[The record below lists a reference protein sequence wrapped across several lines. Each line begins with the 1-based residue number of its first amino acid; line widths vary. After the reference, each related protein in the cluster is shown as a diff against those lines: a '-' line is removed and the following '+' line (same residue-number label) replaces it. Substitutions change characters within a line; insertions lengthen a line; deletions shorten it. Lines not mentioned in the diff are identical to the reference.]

1 MNSTIKETWSQTHPA
16 VKSAVVVVGVA
27 LAGFVLYKIYK
38 TVVGAIGKVTNRKEG
53 GEALQEL
60 IELQAQGITPT
71 ISDSTAEGMI
81 NAIRTECNTSWYE
94 DTSEQ
99 TIYTQLQ
106 KVRNLADWAK
116 LKYRWGT
123 QNIKGIPV
131 SLTQALVG
139 ELDDYEK
146 TQANSILFLAGV
158 TNAL

>member
-1 MNSTIKETWSQTHPA
+1 
-16 VKSAVVVVGVA
+16 
-27 LAGFVLYKIYK
+27 
-38 TVVGAIGKVTNRKEG
+38 
-53 GEALQEL
+53 
-60 IELQAQGITPT
+60 
-71 ISDSTAEGMI
+71 MI

-99 TIYTQLQ
+99 TIYNQLQ
-106 KVRNLADWAK
+106 KVKNPADWAK

-123 QNIKGIPV
+123 QNIKGIPQ

-146 TQANSILFLAGV
+146 TEANSILFLAGV